1 MEFRNVMGHD
11 KQKEML
17 ASLVS
22 KGRMP
27 HALLFAGPEGVGKK
41 IMAVEL
47 VKNFFCETGT
57 ACGVCRPCRN
67 LSSGSHPDFT
77 LVSKETAIKIDEL
90 RAIRRDVYES
100 PFEAPIRV
108 IVIDNADMM
117 TREAANA
124 LLKTLEEPPASNL
137 FILISSREQD
147 VPLTIRSRCMRIPF
161 GTLSCEKVIGYLR
174 DVRDVE
180 TGQAELLARL
190 SNGSISGALFWL
202 DEEHFA
208 LRRRVAELVTG
219 RTKGFANIA
228 LVAEAITAGG
238 NELTHLSFL
247 LSLLRDIWWVAVT
260 RDAAGVANI
269 DLAEIVEETSSGRQA
284 WAGRSI
290 RRVQEALRTLR
301 YNVNRWLAVEH
312 LMIDIVRAS

>member
-1 MEFRNVMGHD
+1 MGHD
-11 KQKEML
+11 RQKEML
-17 ASLVS
+17 TSLVS

-41 IMAVEL
+41 VVAVEFA
-47 VKNFFCETGT
+47 KNLFCEAGS
-57 ACGVCRPCRN
+57 ACGICRPCRN
-67 LSSGSHPDFT
+67 ISSGIHPDFT
-77 LVSKETAIKIDEL
+77 LVSKDTAIKIDEL
-90 RAIRRDVYES
+90 RAIRRDVYEP

-108 IVIDNADMM
+108 IAINNADTM

-161 GTLSCEKVIGYLR
+161 GTLSLEKIFFYLR

-180 TGQAELLARL
+180 TGRAELLARL

-208 LRRRVAELVTG
+208 LRRRIAELITG
-219 RTKGFANIA
+219 RVKGFANIA
-228 LVAEAITAGG
+228 LIAEAMTKEGD
-238 NELTHLSFL
+238 ELTHLSFL

-260 RDAAGVANI
+260 RDAGGVANA
-269 DLAEIVEETSSGRQA
+269 DLAELVEETSSGRQA
-284 WAGRSI
+284 WAGKSI